1 MIRVWS
7 YDRRFKMKLT
17 PKQEKFVLGLIEGK
31 SQRKAYIDAGY
42 STKNKTDNY
51 IDKEASNLYK
61 NRKINVRYEELL
73 NEVAEQS
80 KWTRQK
86 AFEEYEWLK
95 NIAKSEM
102 EMEGLNKPRADAF
115 LGSLDGMNRMALGNE
130 DLANKKIKA
139 EIRMLEKKVDLLDK
153 AEETTQ
159 ESNVAKM
166 LRSLAGVDD
175 E

>member
-1 MIRVWS
+1 
-7 YDRRFKMKLT
+7 MKLT

-166 LRSLAGVDD
+166 LRSLAGADD

>member
-1 MIRVWS
+1 
-7 YDRRFKMKLT
+7 MKLT

>member
-1 MIRVWS
+1 
-7 YDRRFKMKLT
+7 MKLT

-102 EMEGLNKPRADAF
+102 EIEGLNKPRADAF

-166 LRSLAGVDD
+166 LRSLAGADD

>member
-1 MIRVWS
+1 
-7 YDRRFKMKLT
+7 MKLT
-17 PKQEKFVLGLIEGK
+17 PKQEKFVLGLVEGK

-42 STKNKTDNY
+42 STQNKSDNY
-51 IDKEASNLYK
+51 IDSKAYELSKTDAITDRL
-61 NRKINVRYEELL
+61 EELL
-73 NEVAEQS
+73 SEIAEES
-80 KWTRQK
+80 KWTRIK

-95 NIAKSEM
+95 NVAKSEM
-102 EMEGLNKPRADAF
+102 EAEGLNKPRADAF

-166 LRSLAGVDD
+166 LRSLAGADD

>member
-1 MIRVWS
+1 MWS
-7 YDRRFKMKLT
+7 YGRRFKMKLT

-51 IDKEASNLYK
+51 IDKETSNLYK

-166 LRSLAGVDD
+166 LRSLAGADD

>member
-1 MIRVWS
+1 MWS
-7 YDRRFKMKLT
+7 YGRRFNMKLT

-166 LRSLAGVDD
+166 LRSLAGADN

>member
-1 MIRVWS
+1 
-7 YDRRFKMKLT
+7 MKLT
-17 PKQEKFVLGLIEGK
+17 PKQEKFVLGLVEGK

-42 STKNKTDNY
+42 STQNKSDNY
-51 IDKEASNLYK
+51 IDSKAYELSKTDAITDRL
-61 NRKINVRYEELL
+61 EELL
-73 NEVAEQS
+73 SEIAEES
-80 KWTRQK
+80 KWTRIK

-95 NIAKSEM
+95 NVAKSEM
-102 EMEGLNKPRADAF
+102 EAEGLNKPRADAF

-153 AEETTQ
+153 VEETTQ
-159 ESNVAKM
+159 ESDVAKM
-166 LRSLAGVDD
+166 LRSLAGADD

>member
-1 MIRVWS
+1 
-7 YDRRFKMKLT
+7 MKLT
-17 PKQEKFVLGLIEGK
+17 PKQEKFVLGLVEGK

-42 STKNKTDNY
+42 STQNKSDNY
-51 IDKEASNLYK
+51 IDSKAYELSKTDAITDRL
-61 NRKINVRYEELL
+61 EELL
-73 NEVAEQS
+73 SEIAEES

-95 NIAKSEM
+95 NVAKSEM
-102 EMEGLNKPRADAF
+102 EAEGLNKPRADAF

-153 AEETTQ
+153 VEETTQ
-159 ESNVAKM
+159 ESDVAKM
-166 LRSLAGVDD
+166 LRSLAGADD

>member
-1 MIRVWS
+1 
-7 YDRRFKMKLT
+7 MKLT
-17 PKQEKFVLGLIEGK
+17 PKQEKFVLGLIKGK

-166 LRSLAGVDD
+166 LRSLAGADD

>member
-1 MIRVWS
+1 
-7 YDRRFKMKLT
+7 MKLT
-17 PKQEKFVLGLIEGK
+17 PKQEKFVLGLVEGK

-42 STKNKTDNY
+42 STQNKSDNY
-51 IDKEASNLYK
+51 IDMSASRLAK
-61 NRKINVRYEELL
+61 VDKVSLRYETLL
-73 NEVAEQS
+73 SEIAEES

-95 NIAKSEM
+95 NVAKSEM
-102 EMEGLNKPRADAF
+102 EAEGLNKPRADAF

-153 AEETTQ
+153 VEETTQ
-159 ESNVAKM
+159 ESDVAKM
-166 LRSLAGVDD
+166 LRSLAGADN

>member
-1 MIRVWS
+1 
-7 YDRRFKMKLT
+7 MKLT
-17 PKQEKFVLGLIEGK
+17 PKQEKFVLGLVEGK

-42 STKNKTDNY
+42 SIENKTDNY
-51 IDKEASNLYK
+51 IDREASVLAK
-61 NRKINVRYEELL
+61 NPKVFQRYEGLIA
-73 NEVAEQS
+73 EVAEKS

-95 NIAKSEM
+95 NVAKSEM
-102 EMEGLNKPRADAF
+102 EAEGLNKPRADAF

-130 DLANKKIKA
+130 DLASKKIKA

-153 AEETTQ
+153 VEETTQ
-159 ESNVAKM
+159 ESDVAKM
-166 LRSLAGVDD
+166 LRSLAGADN

>member
-1 MIRVWS
+1 
-7 YDRRFKMKLT
+7 MKLT
-17 PKQEKFVLGLIEGK
+17 PKQEKFVLGLVEGK

-42 STKNKTDNY
+42 STQNKSDNY
-51 IDKEASNLYK
+51 IDSKAYELSKTDAITDRL
-61 NRKINVRYEELL
+61 EELL
-73 NEVAEQS
+73 TEIAEES
-80 KWTRQK
+80 KWTRIK

-95 NIAKSEM
+95 NVAKSEM
-102 EMEGLNKPRADAF
+102 EAEGLNKPRADAF

-153 AEETTQ
+153 VEETTQ
-159 ESNVAKM
+159 ESDVAKM
-166 LRSLAGVDD
+166 LRSLAGADN

>member
-1 MIRVWS
+1 
-7 YDRRFKMKLT
+7 MKLT
-17 PKQEKFVLGLIEGK
+17 PKQEKFVLGLVEGK

-42 STKNKTDNY
+42 STQNKSDNY
-51 IDKEASNLYK
+51 IDSKAYELSKTDAITDRL
-61 NRKINVRYEELL
+61 EELL
-73 NEVAEQS
+73 SEIAEES
-80 KWTRQK
+80 KWTRIK

-95 NIAKSEM
+95 NVAKSEM
-102 EMEGLNKPRADAF
+102 EADGLNKPRADAF

-153 AEETTQ
+153 VEETTQ
-159 ESNVAKM
+159 ESDVARM
-166 LRSLAGVDD
+166 LRSLAGADN

>member
-1 MIRVWS
+1 
-7 YDRRFKMKLT
+7 MKLT
-17 PKQEKFVLGLIEGK
+17 PKQEKFVLGLVEGK

-42 STKNKTDNY
+42 STQNKSDNY
-51 IDKEASNLYK
+51 IDSKAYELSKTDAITGRL
-61 NRKINVRYEELL
+61 EELL
-73 NEVAEQS
+73 SEIAEES
-80 KWTRQK
+80 KWTRIK

-95 NIAKSEM
+95 NVAKSEM
-102 EMEGLNKPRADAF
+102 EAEGLNKPRADAF

-153 AEETTQ
+153 VEETTQ
-159 ESNVAKM
+159 ESDVAKM
-166 LRSLAGVDD
+166 LRSLAGADN

>member
-1 MIRVWS
+1 
-7 YDRRFKMKLT
+7 MKLT
-17 PKQEKFVLGLIEGK
+17 PKQEKFVLGLVEGK

-42 STKNKTDNY
+42 STQNKSDNY
-51 IDKEASNLYK
+51 IDSKAYELSKTDAITDRL
-61 NRKINVRYEELL
+61 EELL
-73 NEVAEQS
+73 SEIAEES
-80 KWTRQK
+80 KWTRIK

-95 NIAKSEM
+95 NVAKSEM
-102 EMEGLNKPRADAF
+102 EAEGLNKPRADAF

-153 AEETTQ
+153 VEETTQ
-159 ESNVAKM
+159 ESDVAKM
-166 LRSLAGVDD
+166 LRSLAGADN

>member
-1 MIRVWS
+1 
-7 YDRRFKMKLT
+7 MKLT
-17 PKQEKFVLGLIEGK
+17 PKQENFVLGLVEGK

-42 STKNKTDNY
+42 STQNKSDNY
-51 IDKEASNLYK
+51 IDSKAYELSKTDAITDRL
-61 NRKINVRYEELL
+61 EELL
-73 NEVAEQS
+73 SEIAEES
-80 KWTRQK
+80 KWTRIK

-95 NIAKSEM
+95 NVAKSEM
-102 EMEGLNKPRADAF
+102 EAEGLNKPRADAF

-153 AEETTQ
+153 VEETTQ
-159 ESNVAKM
+159 ESDVAKM
-166 LRSLAGVDD
+166 LRSLAGADN

>member
-1 MIRVWS
+1 
-7 YDRRFKMKLT
+7 MKLT
-17 PKQEKFVLGLIEGK
+17 PKQEKFVLGLVEGK

-42 STKNKTDNY
+42 STQNKSDNY
-51 IDKEASNLYK
+51 IDSKAYELSKTDAITDRL
-61 NRKINVRYEELL
+61 EELL
-73 NEVAEQS
+73 SEIAEES
-80 KWTRQK
+80 KWTRIK

-95 NIAKSEM
+95 NVAKSEM
-102 EMEGLNKPRADAF
+102 EAEGLNKSRADAF

-166 LRSLAGVDD
+166 LRSLAGADD

>member
-1 MIRVWS
+1 
-7 YDRRFKMKLT
+7 MKLT
-17 PKQEKFVLGLIEGK
+17 PKQEKFVLGLVEGK

-42 STKNKTDNY
+42 SIENKTDNY
-51 IDKEASNLYK
+51 IDREASVLAK
-61 NRKINVRYEELL
+61 NPKVFQRYEGLIA
-73 NEVAEQS
+73 EVAEKS

-95 NIAKSEM
+95 NVAKSEM
-102 EMEGLNKPRADAF
+102 EAEGLNKPRADAF

-130 DLANKKIKA
+130 DLASKKIKA

-153 AEETTQ
+153 VEETTQ
-159 ESNVAKM
+159 ESDVAKM
-166 LRSLAGVDD
+166 LRGLAGADN

>member
-1 MIRVWS
+1 
-7 YDRRFKMKLT
+7 MKLT
-17 PKQEKFVLGLIEGK
+17 PKQEKFVLGLVEGK

-42 STKNKTDNY
+42 STQNKSDNY
-51 IDKEASNLYK
+51 IDSKAYELSKTDAITDRL
-61 NRKINVRYEELL
+61 EELL
-73 NEVAEQS
+73 SEIAEES
-80 KWTRQK
+80 KWTRIK

-95 NIAKSEM
+95 NVAKSEM
-102 EMEGLNKPRADAF
+102 EVEGLNKPRADAF

-153 AEETTQ
+153 VEETTQ
-159 ESNVAKM
+159 ESDVAKM
-166 LRSLAGVDD
+166 LRSLAGADN